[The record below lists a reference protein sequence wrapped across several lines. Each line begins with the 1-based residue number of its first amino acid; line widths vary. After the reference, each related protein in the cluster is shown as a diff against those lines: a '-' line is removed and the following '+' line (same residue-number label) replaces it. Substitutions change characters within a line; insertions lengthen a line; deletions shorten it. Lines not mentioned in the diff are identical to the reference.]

1 MCIHRTFIRSCGKI
15 SLMKKITFL
24 PVLFLLVACDPSIQ
38 NEEKE
43 QQELI
48 YLKCESNPSSPDNWF
63 YIFEMFK
70 PLEVCESDYGGSCRW
85 YGDFTGPMGP
95 TRTVGD
101 LNGRKSTLINN
112 ILPRNDWGNWEYED
126 RVTTDFDG
134 YRYTSEKPGELYFQ
148 MKYSDGSLKKGFYI
162 SVDRTDLSAK
172 MTHWQSYSGPNI
184 ILQGSE
190 YNNKFTGQCGL
201 SNEENFTKEYEIV
214 YDFRE
219 QTIKELKEEKEK
231 ANKELQEKRVI

>member
-70 PLEVCESDYGGSCRW
+70 PLEVCESDYGSCRW

-190 YNNKFTGQCGL
+190 YNNKFTGQCSL
-201 SNEENFTKEYEIV
+201 SNEENFTKEYERV